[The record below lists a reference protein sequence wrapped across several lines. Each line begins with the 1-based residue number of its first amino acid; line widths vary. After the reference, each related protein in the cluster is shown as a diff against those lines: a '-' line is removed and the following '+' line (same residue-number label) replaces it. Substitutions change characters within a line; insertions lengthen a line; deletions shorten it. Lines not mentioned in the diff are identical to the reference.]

1 MKLYSYYR
9 SSAAY
14 RVRIALALKGLD
26 YEYASVHIGK
36 GKQFEAEF
44 AAINS
49 QGLVPVL
56 DDGGSLIYQSL
67 AIIQYLDETHPEPR
81 IIPTDPVERNR
92 VRSLALIIA
101 CEIHPLNNLRVLRY
115 LTHTLKVTEEQ
126 KTAWYH
132 HWVITG
138 FEALEARLANDP
150 RTGRYC
156 HGDTPGFAD
165 ISLVPQVANARR
177 FDVDLTPFPTIVR
190 IDAACNELEAF
201 RKAAPQV
208 QPDAE

>member
-26 YEYASVHIGK
+26 YEYVSVHIGK
-36 GKQFEAEF
+36 GRQFEAEF

-67 AIIQYLDETHPEPR
+67 AIIQYLDETHPVPR

-165 ISLVPQVANARR
+165 ISLVPQVANVRR

>member
-26 YEYASVHIGK
+26 HEYVSVHIGK
-36 GKQFEAEF
+36 GRQFEAEF

>member
-26 YEYASVHIGK
+26 YEYVSVHIGK
-36 GKQFEAEF
+36 GRQFEAEF

-177 FDVDLTPFPTIVR
+177 FAVDLTPFPTIVR
-190 IDAACNELEAF
+190 IDAACNEVEAF

-208 QPDAE
+208 QPDAV

>member
-26 YEYASVHIGK
+26 YEYVSVHIGK
-36 GKQFEAEF
+36 GRQFEAEF

-177 FDVDLTPFPTIVR
+177 FAVDLTPFPTIVR
-190 IDAACNELEAF
+190 IDAACNEVEAF

>member
-26 YEYASVHIGK
+26 YEYVSVHIGK
-36 GKQFEAEF
+36 GRQFEAEF

-138 FEALEARLANDP
+138 F
-150 RTGRYC
+150 
-156 HGDTPGFAD
+156 
-165 ISLVPQVANARR
+165 
-177 FDVDLTPFPTIVR
+177 
-190 IDAACNELEAF
+190 
-201 RKAAPQV
+201 
-208 QPDAE
+208 